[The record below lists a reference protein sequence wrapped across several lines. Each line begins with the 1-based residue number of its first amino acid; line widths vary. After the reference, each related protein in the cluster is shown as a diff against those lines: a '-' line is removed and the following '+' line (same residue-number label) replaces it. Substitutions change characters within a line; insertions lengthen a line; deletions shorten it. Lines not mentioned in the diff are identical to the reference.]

1 MAGNSVEF
9 EVEVEG
15 DGHLDLVPY
24 PYLPEWQGVE
34 KKLGK
39 TPSQTRAVGGKVHSQ
54 RTYSY
59 RLKPAKAGTYELS
72 GIAFAFFNPQ
82 AKRYETVLAPTV
94 SLSVED
100 NPGVPS
106 PGQNPQPSELPESSR
121 PAELAGPDAAR
132 QPALPRKHLAAGLAL
147 MLLGCALARPVS
159 WPPPRTRRGAK
170 FKLGSHASHQELLES
185 LERLA
190 PGDDRVVRSARLREQ
205 GWSAEQ
211 VEALEALRR
220 KTAGA
225 VFGNG
230 SNKEAQLSQ
239 LEQELSALLQEV
251 KA

>member
-82 AKRYETVLAPTV
+82 AKR
-94 SLSVED
+94 
-100 NPGVPS
+100 
-106 PGQNPQPSELPESSR
+106 
-121 PAELAGPDAAR
+121 
-132 QPALPRKHLAAGLAL
+132 
-147 MLLGCALARPVS
+147 
-159 WPPPRTRRGAK
+159 
-170 FKLGSHASHQELLES
+170 
-185 LERLA
+185 
-190 PGDDRVVRSARLREQ
+190 
-205 GWSAEQ
+205 
-211 VEALEALRR
+211 
-220 KTAGA
+220 
-225 VFGNG
+225 
-230 SNKEAQLSQ
+230 
-239 LEQELSALLQEV
+239 
-251 KA
+251 